1 MVLSK
6 FNESIFA
13 LSQIEILCNSLFKI
27 FERELQQSFPEKNM
41 FVSSAN
47 HWFKSLIYNR
57 NSNGPRIEPYGTPQ
71 EMNFRDERQPLNST
85 YWNLLER

>member
-1 MVLSK
+1 LVLSK

-27 FERELQQSFPEKNM
+27 FEREQQYFPENNM

-47 HWFKSLIYNR
+47 NINSRMLETWLKSLIYNR
-57 NSNGPRIEPYGTPQ
+57 NSNGPRIEP
-71 EMNFRDERQPLNST
+71 LNST